1 MIASVGHFAL
11 SAALAVVLLQFI
23 LPLWGLYRRQAQPML
38 LAAPAA
44 RAAFALI
51 ACAFVLL
58 TIAFLQSDFS
68 IAYVAQQ
75 SNSSLPLLY
84 KVSAV
89 WGGHEG
95 SLLLWLLMLT
105 GWSLAV
111 SLRARSLPLDM
122 SATVLAILGGV
133 AAGFLLF
140 VLLTSNPF
148 ERLPVVPLDG
158 RDLNPLLQDP
168 GLAIHP
174 PMLYMGYVGFSVAF
188 AFAITALLHGR
199 LDVAW
204 LRWTRPWTLWS
215 WVFLTLGIMLGSWWA
230 YNELGWG
237 GWWFWDP
244 VENASFMP
252 WLVGTALIHSLAATE
267 KRRVLASWTIL
278 LAIAAF
284 ALSLLGTFLVRSGVL
299 VSVHA
304 FASDPA
310 RGVFILA
317 FFAVVVGG
325 SLALF
330 AWRGGRLSSGQ
341 GVRLASREGLILLN
355 NAFLVVAA
363 LSVLLGT
370 LYPLIV
376 DAMGFAK
383 PSVGPPWFNATFVP
397 LMLPLLVL
405 VGLSYSVH
413 WWQAN
418 WRRAWQDARW
428 ALALAVVVGLTLAA
442 TTPHLRGIGIYAA
455 CVMAAW
461 TVLSA
466 MAELLRWGRRGRW
479 PPRAILG
486 MCVAHLGLGVFA
498 IGAGLVS
505 QADSE
510 RDVALR
516 PGQSTTI
523 DGLQWTFRGTSKVDG
538 PNYQADRG
546 VVEIHRDGELI
557 ARLQPEKRAYHSQPN
572 NPMAESAVDIR
583 WNRDLY
589 VALGEPLGEGAWSLR
604 LYRKPYIRWIWF
616 GAVLMALGGGIA
628 ARDRRYRLQRDRAE
642 APLGQEAGA

>member
-11 SAALAVVLLQFI
+11 SAALAVVLLQFFV
-23 LPLWGLYRRQAQPML
+23 PLWGLYRRQSQPML

-58 TIAFLQSDFS
+58 TIAFLKSDFS

-75 SNSSLPLLY
+75 SNTSLPLLY

-188 AFAITALLHGR
+188 AFAIAALLHGR
-199 LDVAW
+199 LDAAW

-304 FASDPA
+304 FATDPA
-310 RGVFILA
+310 RGVFILG
-317 FFAVVVGG
+317 FFTVVVGG
-325 SLALF
+325 SLGLF

-341 GVRLASREGLILLN
+341 GVKLASREGLILLN

-413 WWQAN
+413 WWQAD

-428 ALALAVVVGLTLAA
+428 TLLLAVVLGLSLAA
-442 TTPHLRGIGIYAA
+442 TTPNLRGIGIYAA

-466 MAELLRWGRRGRW
+466 VAELLRWARRGRW
-479 PPRAILG
+479 PPQAIAG

-505 QADSE
+505 LADSE

-516 PGQSTTI
+516 PGQSVVI
-523 DGLQWTFRGTSKVDG
+523 EGLEWRFIGTSKVDG

-546 VVEIHRDGELI
+546 MVEIRRGNELI

-616 GAVLMALGGGIA
+616 GAILMALGGGIA
-628 ARDRRYRLQRDRAE
+628 ARDRRYRLQRERTG
-642 APLGQEAGA
+642 APLAQEAGA